1 MINLSLTTEE
11 INVALKHMGEG
22 IYKEVAPV
30 IAKIHSQAMPQIE
43 AAKKPPEGETVE
55 S

>member
-1 MINLSLTTEE
+1 MINLSLTIEE
-11 INVALKHMGEG
+11 INIALKHMGEG

-30 IAKIHSQAMPQIE
+30 IAKIHAQATPQIE
-43 AAKKPPEGETVE
+43 SAKKPPEEKVE